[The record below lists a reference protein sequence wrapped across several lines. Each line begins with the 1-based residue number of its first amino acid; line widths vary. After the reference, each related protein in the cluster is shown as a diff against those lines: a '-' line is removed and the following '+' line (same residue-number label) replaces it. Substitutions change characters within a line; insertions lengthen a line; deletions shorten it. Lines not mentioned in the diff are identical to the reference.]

1 MMEEEAY
8 VFVIIHCYHTK
19 ILFMADIMSLGIS
32 TTMLMM
38 SHLISLKGF
47 LEYII
52 VGSMKTNLSLRL
64 LMNLW
69 GGENDLQGY
78 EIHGAILGIA
88 FYGDDRGRLCQKI

>member
-1 MMEEEAY
+1 
-8 VFVIIHCYHTK
+8 
-19 ILFMADIMSLGIS
+19 MSLGIS

-88 FYGDDRGRLCQKI
+88 F